1 MEKILSIIIP
11 TYNMAALLPRCLD
24 SLTASGVLDD
34 LDILVVNDGST
45 DSSRAVA
52 YSYAERYPQ
61 SIKVVDK
68 KNGNYGSTI
77 NAALPLAVGEYVKV
91 LDSDDWF
98 DSQELAKYVAEL
110 KSLEQEVDV
119 SVTHF
124 LMIHEG
130 GRTETVK
137 YQNYGREPYTYGKV
151 YNLDKVLGDGFI
163 RYFLM
168 HSLTYRTQLLRDHG
182 YRQTEGIS
190 YTDIQWSSYPFF
202 WAGSIVFHDLV
213 VYRYNMDREGQTMD
227 PAVIRKSLPQLERMT
242 MDLMD
247 FYRKAD
253 MSGLSEARV
262 GFLRQYFKNRLRLL
276 VKTHLMDIP
285 RREFDKEAF
294 SSLDSWIQAVLTEF
308 RMGRI
313 RVFPENKVI
322 RIDAYRYWHRHRDRL
337 PVWIEGLNHLVDPIA
352 RRIFVLLFH

>member
-98 DSQELAKYVAEL
+98 DSQALAKYVAEL
-110 KSLEQEVDV
+110 KSLEQGVDV

-253 MSGLSEARV
+253 MSDLSEARV

-308 RMGRI
+308 RMDRI

>member
-98 DSQELAKYVAEL
+98 DSQALAKYVAEL

-190 YTDIQWSSYPFF
+190 YTDIQWSSYPFS

>member
-91 LDSDDWF
+91 LDADDWF
-98 DSQELAKYVAEL
+98 DSQALAKYVAEL

-253 MSGLSEARV
+253 MSDLSEARV

-276 VKTHLMDIP
+276 VKTHLIDIP

>member
-98 DSQELAKYVAEL
+98 DSQALAKYVAEL

-337 PVWIEGLNHLVDPIA
+337 PVWIEGLNHFVDPIA

>member
-98 DSQELAKYVAEL
+98 DSQALAKYVAEL

-137 YQNYGREPYTYGKV
+137 YENYGREPYTYGKV

-253 MSGLSEARV
+253 MSDLSEARV

-337 PVWIEGLNHLVDPIA
+337 PVWIEGLNHLADPIA

>member
-98 DSQELAKYVAEL
+98 DSQALAKYVAEL
-110 KSLEQEVDV
+110 KSLEQGVDV

-202 WAGSIVFHDLV
+202 WAGSIVFDDLV

>member
-98 DSQELAKYVAEL
+98 DSQALAKYVAEL

-253 MSGLSEARV
+253 MSDLSEARM

>member
-98 DSQELAKYVAEL
+98 DSQALAKYVAAL
-110 KSLEQEVDV
+110 KSLEQGVDV

-253 MSGLSEARV
+253 MSDLSEARV

>member
-98 DSQELAKYVAEL
+98 DSQALAKYVAEL
-110 KSLEQEVDV
+110 KSLEQGVDV

-124 LMIHEG
+124 LMIHEV

-294 SSLDSWIQAVLTEF
+294 SSLDSWIQTVLTEF

>member
-98 DSQELAKYVAEL
+98 DSQALAKYVAEL

-190 YTDIQWSSYPFF
+190 YTDIQWSSYPFL
-202 WAGSIVFHDLV
+202 WARSIVFHDLV

-253 MSGLSEARV
+253 MSDLSEARV

>member
-98 DSQELAKYVAEL
+98 DSQALAKYVAEL

-337 PVWIEGLNHLVDPIA
+337 PVWIEGLNHLVNPIA
-352 RRIFVLLFH
+352 RRIFVMLFH

>member
-91 LDSDDWF
+91 LDADDWF
-98 DSQELAKYVAEL
+98 DSRALAKYVAEL

-253 MSGLSEARV
+253 MSDLSEARV

>member
-98 DSQELAKYVAEL
+98 DSQALAKYVAEL

-253 MSGLSEARV
+253 MSDLSESRV

>member
-11 TYNMAALLPRCLD
+11 TYNMPALLPRCLD

-98 DSQELAKYVAEL
+98 DSQALAKYVAEL

-253 MSGLSEARV
+253 MSDLSEARV

>member
-98 DSQELAKYVAEL
+98 DSQALAKYVAEL

-227 PAVIRKSLPQLERMT
+227 PAVIRNSLPQLERMT

-253 MSGLSEARV
+253 MSDLSEARV

>member
-24 SLTASGVLDD
+24 SLTDSGVLDD

-98 DSQELAKYVAEL
+98 DSQALAKYVAEL

-130 GRTETVK
+130 GLTETVK

-202 WAGSIVFHDLV
+202 WARSIVFHDLV

>member
-52 YSYAERYPQ
+52 YSYAERYTQ

-91 LDSDDWF
+91 LDADDWF
-98 DSQELAKYVAEL
+98 DSQALAKYVAEL
-110 KSLEQEVDV
+110 KSLEQGVDV

-253 MSGLSEARV
+253 MSDLSEARV

>member
-98 DSQELAKYVAEL
+98 DSQALAKYVAEL
-110 KSLEQEVDV
+110 KSLEQGVDV

-308 RMGRI
+308 RMDRI

>member
-98 DSQELAKYVAEL
+98 DSQALAKYVAEL

-137 YQNYGREPYTYGKV
+137 YQNYGPEPYTYGKV

-253 MSGLSEARV
+253 MSDLSEARV

>member
-91 LDSDDWF
+91 LDADDWF
-98 DSQELAKYVAEL
+98 DSQALAKYVAEL

-308 RMGRI
+308 RMDRI

>member
-91 LDSDDWF
+91 QDSDDWF
-98 DSQELAKYVAEL
+98 DSQALAKYVAEL

-253 MSGLSEARV
+253 MSDLSEARV

>member
-98 DSQELAKYVAEL
+98 DSQALAKYVAEL

-242 MDLMD
+242 RDLMD

>member
-98 DSQELAKYVAEL
+98 DSQGLAKYVAEL

-253 MSGLSEARV
+253 MTDLSEARV

>member
-98 DSQELAKYVAEL
+98 DSQALAKYVAEL

-137 YQNYGREPYTYGKV
+137 YHNYGREPYTYGKV

-202 WAGSIVFHDLV
+202 WARSIVFHDLV

-253 MSGLSEARV
+253 MSDLSEARV

-294 SSLDSWIQAVLTEF
+294 SSLDSWIQTVLTEF

>member
-34 LDILVVNDGST
+34 LDIMVVNDGST

-91 LDSDDWF
+91 LDADDWF
-98 DSQELAKYVAEL
+98 DSQALAKYVAEL

-253 MSGLSEARV
+253 MSDLSEARV

>member
-98 DSQELAKYVAEL
+98 DSQALAKYVAEL
-110 KSLEQEVDV
+110 KSLEQAVDV

-253 MSGLSEARV
+253 MSDLSEARV

>member
-98 DSQELAKYVAEL
+98 DSQGLAKYVAEL

-253 MSGLSEARV
+253 MSDLSEARV

>member
-98 DSQELAKYVAEL
+98 DSQALAKYVAEL

-227 PAVIRKSLPQLERMT
+227 PAVIRKSLPQLEKMT

-253 MSGLSEARV
+253 MSDLSEARV

>member
-98 DSQELAKYVAEL
+98 DSQALAKYVAEL

-308 RMGRI
+308 RMGQI

>member
-98 DSQELAKYVAEL
+98 DSQALAKYVAEL

-253 MSGLSEARV
+253 VSDLSEARV

>member
-11 TYNMAALLPRCLD
+11 TYNMAALLPRCMD

-91 LDSDDWF
+91 LDADDWF
-98 DSQELAKYVAEL
+98 DSQALAKYVAEL

>member
-34 LDILVVNDGST
+34 LDILVGNDGST

-98 DSQELAKYVAEL
+98 DSQALAKYVAEL

-227 PAVIRKSLPQLERMT
+227 PAGIRKSLPQLERMT

-253 MSGLSEARV
+253 MSDLSEARV